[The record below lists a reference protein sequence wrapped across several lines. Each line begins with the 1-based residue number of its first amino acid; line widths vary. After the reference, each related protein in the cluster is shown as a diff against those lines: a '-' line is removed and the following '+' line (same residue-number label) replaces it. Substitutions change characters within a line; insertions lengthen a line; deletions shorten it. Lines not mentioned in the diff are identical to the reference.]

1 MGDFRK
7 LEVWQ
12 VAHKVVCEIYRETA
26 NFPKT
31 EVYGLTAQLRRSAAS
46 VPANI
51 AEGCG
56 RRGDAE
62 FSRFV
67 RISLGSAT
75 ELEYHLLLAH
85 DVGFLSAA
93 PYERLSAQAHRIQGM
108 LAGLNRTLKK
118 PRVKPTAHSPQP
130 IAHSP

>member
-7 LEVWQ
+7 LEVWRL
-12 VAHKVVCEIYRETA
+12 AHKVVCEVYGETA

-31 EVYGLTAQLRRSAAS
+31 EAYG
-46 VPANI
+46 
-51 AEGCG
+51 
-56 RRGDAE
+56 
-62 FSRFV
+62 
-67 RISLGSAT
+67 GSAT

-93 PYERLSAQAHRIQGM
+93 PYESLSAQAHRIQGM

-118 PRVKPTAHSPQP
+118 PRLSPQPTAHGP
-130 IAHSP
+130 